1 MATSRTSAR
10 PPSAGSAS
18 SESPATRTGP
28 AAKKAVA
35 KKAVAKQ
42 ATTKKAAVVKKAAA
56 PTKVAAKKA
65 APTRVAAKKAV
76 PTKAAARKAVA
87 SKAAPKKTPARQ
99 VPASKAA
106 PKTLAASRAPAGT
119 PRPRPRRKVEPDAAA
134 RLQAVV
140 RGALD
145 DLKARD
151 ITEID
156 VRGKSSVTDLMVIAS
171 GTSSR
176 HVKSIADEVVRK
188 AKQAGLPP
196 LGVEGQREAEWVLVD
211 LGDVVVHVMLP
222 RVRDFYGLERL
233 WGVGDAEDSEADAG
247 MLVG

>member
-1 MATSRTSAR
+1 M
-10 PPSAGSAS
+10 
-18 SESPATRTGP
+18 
-28 AAKKAVA
+28 
-35 KKAVAKQ
+35 
-42 ATTKKAAVVKKAAA
+42 
-56 PTKVAAKKA
+56 
-65 APTRVAAKKAV
+65 
-76 PTKAAARKAVA
+76 
-87 SKAAPKKTPARQ
+87 
-99 VPASKAA
+99 
-106 PKTLAASRAPAGT
+106 
-119 PRPRPRRKVEPDAAA
+119 
-134 RLQAVV
+134 QAVV